1 MCKNVRKYDVSGKM
15 KTQKDHTFQ
24 QTESVIA
31 VKFIVIAVHAT
42 SNTIQY
48 YEWRHVLQS

>member
-1 MCKNVRKYDVSGKM
+1 MMYLENVQGE
-15 KTQKDHTFQ
+15 TILFQ
-24 QTESVIA
+24 QKESVIA

-42 SNTIQY
+42 SNTMQY